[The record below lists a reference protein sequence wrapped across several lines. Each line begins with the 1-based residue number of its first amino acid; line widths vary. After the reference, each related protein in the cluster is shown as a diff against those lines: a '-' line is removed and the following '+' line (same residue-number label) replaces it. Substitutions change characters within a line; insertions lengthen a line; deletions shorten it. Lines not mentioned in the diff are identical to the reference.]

1 MVIIIERAEV
11 VRQIKKIKEERI
23 SVEEKFKRIIET
35 VNTLCRDK
43 VFIDVKNDDIIAV
56 QYTVDVNTLYAVLK
70 NQFIIEIEFK
80 EYSILITIRPMITT
94 SVYTPTTF
102 VRD

>member
-1 MVIIIERAEV
+1 
-11 VRQIKKIKEERI
+11 
-23 SVEEKFKRIIET
+23 
-35 VNTLCRDK
+35 
-43 VFIDVKNDDIIAV
+43 VKDEDIMAV

-70 NQFIIEIEFK
+70 SQFIIEIEFK
-80 EYSILITIRPMITT
+80 EDSILITIRPMITI